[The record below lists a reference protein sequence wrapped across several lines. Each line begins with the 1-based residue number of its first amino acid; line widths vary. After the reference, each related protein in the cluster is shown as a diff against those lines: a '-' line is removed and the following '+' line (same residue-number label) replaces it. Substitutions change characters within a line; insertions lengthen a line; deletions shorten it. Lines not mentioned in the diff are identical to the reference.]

1 MKISYFASL
10 RDDVGCAEEEI
21 SLPPDVTNV
30 GMLINWL
37 SRRGPRYEKAFE
49 FIEVSMVI
57 VNRVCVQND
66 EPINDDDEV
75 MFVPPIAGG

>member
-10 RDDVGCAEEEI
+10 RDSVGYAEEEI
-21 SLPPDVTNV
+21 TLPPDVTNV

-37 SRRGPRYEKAFE
+37 STRGPRYEKAFE

>member
-37 SRRGPRYEKAFE
+37 STRGPRYEKAFE

>member
-10 RDDVGCAEEEI
+10 RDEVGCADEEI
-21 SLPPDVTNV
+21 TLPAEVTNV
-30 GMLINWL
+30 GMLVSWL
-37 SRRGPRYEKAFE
+37 STRGPRYEKAFE

-66 EPINDDDEV
+66 EPVKDDDEV